1 MIESASRAGC
11 ERYFFSSSACAYNT
25 DLQKDPKV
33 TALKES
39 DAYPAMAGRGYG
51 WEPRTP
57 LRVGL
62 KNTYDWI
69 KEQFYLRKA
78 GKKTI
83 AE

>member
-1 MIESASRAGC
+1 
-11 ERYFFSSSACAYNT
+11 
-25 DLQKDPKV
+25 V

-39 DAYPAMAGRGYG
+39 DAYPAMDGRGYG

-62 KNTYDWI
+62 ATTYAWI

-78 GKKTI
+78 GKKIITD
-83 AE
+83 

>member
-1 MIESASRAGC
+1 
-11 ERYFFSSSACAYNT
+11 
-25 DLQKDPKV
+25 V

-62 KNTYDWI
+62 ATTYAWI

-78 GKKTI
+78 GKKIITD
-83 AE
+83 